1 MHSQRPRRL
10 IWEKRGT
17 AMSTNILVRGRQL
30 RAIALVGALLALALG
45 LSFSQ
50 SGLVW
55 AEDSSG
61 SYTASGKASAKI
73 ILTLGTI
80 SVSLSGVDPDCAA
93 VSGITA
99 YLGSSGNEGCA
110 YRWTVSV
117 QVESNRAWT
126 GTLSGADNGNPT
138 SEITV
143 DEGSFYASTKSI
155 DSYSDCTGA
164 TVVPDSKNAWTW
176 ESNGKKGNNS
186 STHYHCVVVDWDD
199 DDGSINSTF
208 SYSVSQ

>member
-1 MHSQRPRRL
+1 
-10 IWEKRGT
+10 
-17 AMSTNILVRGRQL
+17 MSTNTFVRGKQL
-30 RAIALVGALLALALG
+30 RAIALLGALLALALG

-61 SYTASGKASAKI
+61 SVTVSGNTTAKI
-73 ILTLGTI
+73 ILTLGTT
-80 SVSLSGVDPDCAA
+80 SVNLSGVDPDCAA
-93 VSGITA
+93 VSGIKA
-99 YLGSSGNEGCA
+99 YAGSSGNEGCA

-126 GTLSGADNGNPT
+126 GTLSGADDGNPT

-143 DEGSFYASTKSI
+143 GDGSFYASTKEI
-155 DSYSDCTGA
+155 DDYSDCTGA
-164 TVVPDSKNAWTW
+164 TVVPDSESAWTW
-176 ESNGKKGNNS
+176 ESNGKKGNSN

>member
-1 MHSQRPRRL
+1 MGTSIL
-10 IWEKRGT
+10 IKGK
-17 AMSTNILVRGRQL
+17 QL
-30 RAIALVGALLALALG
+30 RAIVLAGALLALAMG

-50 SGLVW
+50 PGLVW
-55 AEDSSG
+55 GEDSSG
-61 SYTASGKASAKI
+61 SVSASGKSNAKI
-73 ILTLGTI
+73 ILTLGTS

-99 YLGSSGNEGCA
+99 YAGSSGNEGCV

-126 GTLSGADNGNPT
+126 GTLSGTDNSNPT
-138 SEITV
+138 SEVTV
-143 DEGSFYASTKSI
+143 GDSSFYASTKSI

-164 TVVPDSKNAWTW
+164 TVVPDSKNPWTW

-186 STHYHCVVVDWDD
+186 FTHYQCVIVDWDD
-199 DDGSINSTF
+199 DDGSIDSTF